1 MRGEREEV
9 GETEIFKEREA
20 GTSLVVQWLRFH
32 LPMQGFWVRS
42 LVRELK
48 TLHGWGPKNLKHI
61 TEAIV

>member
-20 GTSLVVQWLRFH
+20 GTSLVIQWLRFH
-32 LPMQGFWVRS
+32 LPVQGFWVRS
-42 LVRELK
+42 LIRELK
-48 TLHGWGPKNLKHI
+48 TLHAWGPKNLKHK